1 MLEVLDGVWRS
12 LDLHEAE
19 GSVAEQHKAGAA
31 RALPLVRAMDYASIQ
46 SAWTQLGSQQDDT
59 GTAKR
64 NMFRYCKLNIEFSCL
79 QPEGQGQEQGC
90 PPPQNYGLGLGLGLG
105 NRTVIALVGNTLGL
119 ELKKFEDCWYYN
131 LHWIKKYL

>member
-19 GSVAEQHKAGAA
+19 GSVAELHKAGAA

-64 NMFRYCKLNIEFSCL
+64 NMFRFCKLNIKA
-79 QPEGQGQEQGC
+79 
-90 PPPQNYGLGLGLGLG
+90 Y
-105 NRTVIALVGNTLGL
+105 IAKTRQKSINP
-119 ELKKFEDCWYYN
+119 K
-131 LHWIKKYL
+131 IK